1 VNICKDKRLIF
12 SNHSELVKKLFGFI
26 PSKHTLQIHIFFL
39 SFLLNKS
46 LFQRKSKFN
55 SLEYQQESKHLNNIH
70 IFIPQIQKLLSSSV
84 SFMLKVEKLLHD
96 YGR

>member
-1 VNICKDKRLIF
+1 MT
-12 SNHSELVKKLFGFI
+12 HLFKPLRTGKEIVWVYTFQTHPTDSYI
-26 PSKHTLQIHIFFL
+26 FL

-70 IFIPQIQKLLSSSV
+70 IFIPQIKKLLSSSV